1 MQVCREIKLVLDK
14 EGIPELV
21 WEIYGLKVAQE
32 VSKTHFS

>member
-14 EGIPELV
+14 VGIQKLV
-21 WEIYGLKVAQE
+21 WGIYGLKVAQE